1 MVDKAAKTFA
11 INRDDE
17 LVKATMLTDGG
28 AVVHPA
34 FAKAAVTP
42 EKPHVE
48 PAAIPARTLVADA
61 SPAKAKAKKPAVA
74 KKPSAKST
82 KGSA

>member
-1 MVDKAAKTFA
+1 MVDKASKTFA

-34 FAKAAVTP
+34 FAKAAAP
-42 EKPHVE
+42 EQPHVE
-48 PAAIPARTLVADA
+48 PAAIPAKTLVADA
-61 SPAKAKAKKPAVA
+61 SPAKAKAKKPAAA